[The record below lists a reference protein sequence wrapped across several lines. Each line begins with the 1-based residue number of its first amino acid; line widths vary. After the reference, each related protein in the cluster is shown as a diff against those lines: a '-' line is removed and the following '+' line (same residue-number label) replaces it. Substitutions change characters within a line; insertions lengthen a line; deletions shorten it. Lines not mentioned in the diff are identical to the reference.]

1 MGTCKHN
8 TPEITNC
15 DECAQEKLEI
25 ARLVYLAYKD
35 DGFYGPYVLGEELWD
50 KFKEA
55 FDEH

>member
-1 MGTCKHN
+1 MKTCNHN

-15 DECAQEKLEI
+15 DECTQERLEI
-25 ARLVYLAYKD
+25 ARLVYLSLYKTYEAE
-35 DGFYGPYVLGEELWD
+35 FILGEELWD